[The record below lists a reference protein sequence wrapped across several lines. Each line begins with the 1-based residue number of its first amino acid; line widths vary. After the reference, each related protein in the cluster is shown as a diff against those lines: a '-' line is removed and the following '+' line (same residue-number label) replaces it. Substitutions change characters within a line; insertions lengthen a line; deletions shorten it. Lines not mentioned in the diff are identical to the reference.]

1 MTTDRC
7 HNRKKLNPYWEF
19 GDGGGIR
26 EKKKNSFLRDLLII
40 DSGEHPK
47 FRIRWTLIKK
57 TNSEHQL
64 LIIMLSKMI
73 IYLFI
78 VEII

>member
-1 MTTDRC
+1 MKSEDDKVTNDRFQ
-7 HNRKKLNPYWEF
+7 NRKKLNPYWEF
-19 GDGGGIR
+19 RDGGGIR

-57 TNSEHQL
+57 QTVN
-64 LIIMLSKMI
+64 IN
-73 IYLFI
+73 Y
-78 VEII
+78 